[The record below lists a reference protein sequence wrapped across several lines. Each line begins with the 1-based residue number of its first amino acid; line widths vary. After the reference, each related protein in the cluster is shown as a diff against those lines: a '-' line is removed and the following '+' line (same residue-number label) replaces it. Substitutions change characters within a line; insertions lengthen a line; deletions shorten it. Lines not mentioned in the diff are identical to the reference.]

1 MNALSTVLRR
11 EFAGYFSS
19 PLALIFILIFLVLS
33 GVFSFFLGGFY
44 ERGQADLV
52 SFFSFHPWLY
62 LFLVPAITM
71 RLWAEEYKTGTIEVL
86 LTLPISI
93 ATLVTGKFLAAWL
106 FTGLALLLTVP
117 LWVSVNYLGDPDN
130 GVIVASYIGSWLMAG
145 AFIAVGSFLSSLTD
159 NQIIAFILTA
169 VLSFALVAAGS
180 PLVLDAFTQW
190 APATLLDGISAIS
203 VLSHFEAIS
212 RGVLDVRDI
221 GYFLIVII
229 TFLFATGFTVSGGRA
244 G

>member
-159 NQIIAFILTA
+159 KQIIAFILTA

>member
-1 MNALSTVLRR
+1 VNALSTVLRR